1 MKVKISLFYHSI
13 LFVLSLSAFSQ
24 SQIRAGASKV
34 NITPALGGVINGDFM
49 PYYAQN
55 IHDSLYS
62 KALAFDNGKTRFVFV
77 VVDNMTLDG
86 QMIADCKDLIFKQLG
101 LSPKQIMISSTHAH
115 SCGALIGN
123 GTCPGDVYYRLSL
136 PKKVVLSVK
145 KALTNL
151 QPAKIAWGNF
161 DLEKYTSCRRWYM
174 KPGFKIESPFGEIEK
189 VWMNPEPG
197 SPYLDR
203 PVSPT
208 DPEVSF
214 LAVKSLSNK
223 WISIMANYSIHYA
236 ADVAL
241 NTISGDYFGE
251 VHKQLKEKLHAD
263 DNFVGIMTNG
273 TSGDINTTDFRL
285 ERNYPKEPSGKS
297 KLIGNDVSDLIINNL
312 EKIKFETKPA
322 FSFRYS
328 EIPLKRRE
336 ISSELLAK
344 SKEKVSKVNYATIGT
359 IDKGSSAF
367 SDLYAMEVLILD
379 EYFPKLEKAPIQA
392 IRLGEGIIGTLP
404 GEIFAQTG
412 LNLKKIKPTKYYFT
426 VGLAN
431 AQLGYMPPAEQFKL
445 GGYETWLCTGS
456 HMEVEAEPKLYK
468 GLQNLILNVK

>member
-1 MKVKISLFYHSI
+1 MKTQTKFVVT
-13 LFVLSLSAFSQ
+13 FVLSFYSFLSFSQ
-24 SQIRAGASKV
+24 YQIKAGAAKV
-34 NITPALGGVINGDFM
+34 NITPALGTVINGDFM

-62 KALAFDNGKTRFVFV
+62 KALAFDNGKTKFVFV

-86 QMIADCKDLIFKQLG
+86 QLINDCKNLISKQLG
-101 LSPKQIMISSTHAH
+101 LSAKQVMISSTHAH

-123 GTCPGDVYYRLSL
+123 GTCPGDIYYRLSL
-136 PKKVVLSVK
+136 PNKVVLSVK
-145 KALTNL
+145 NAINNL
-151 QPAKIAWGNF
+151 QAAKIGWGSF

-174 KPGFKIESPFGEIEK
+174 KPGFKIENPFGEIEK

-203 PVSPT
+203 PVNPT

-214 LAVKSLSNK
+214 LAVKTLNNK

-251 VHKQLKEKLHAD
+251 VHKQLKEKLNAD
-263 DNFVGIMTNG
+263 DTFVGIMSNG

-297 KLIGNDVSDLIINNL
+297 KLIGNDVSDMIINSLKTINY
-312 EKIKFETKPA
+312 ESKPA
-322 FSFRYS
+322 FTFRYA
-328 EIPLKRRE
+328 EIPLKRRDV
-336 ISSELLAK
+336 SPELLAK

-367 SDLYAMEVLILD
+367 ADLYAMEVLVLD
-379 EYFPKLEKAPIQA
+379 EYFPKQEAAPIQA

-404 GEIFAQTG
+404 GEIFAETG
-412 LNLKKIKPTKYYFT
+412 LKLKKNKTSKYYFT
-426 VGLAN
+426 IGLAN

-456 HMEVEAEPKLYK
+456 HMEIDAEKKLFK
-468 GLQNLILNVK
+468 SLQSLILSVK